1 MNPLSLN
8 AVALAVTALFMSAHA
23 SAQTATAAPVS
34 PVTFVDQFESTF
46 GKFEGY
52 RRSGAK
58 GICAAGEF
66 EGSAD
71 ARALSTASAFSG
83 KPVPVVVRFS
93 VGGANP
99 KVADNGKSQRNMALQ
114 FNLPGNEQWLM
125 GNINAPVFGASSPEQ
140 FLGRVAS
147 LQPDPATKAADP
159 AKVKAFADANPEVL
173 LQGKY
178 FASQP
183 VPASYT
189 AVNYWGVHAYGFVNA
204 KGDKQFGK
212 WIFEPVGGVQGLT
225 DEEAKAKGASFLF
238 DDLRQR
244 VKDGK
249 VAFNF
254 NLELAQPGDKLD
266 SATTP
271 LPEGRKKVNL
281 GVLKITSVSEDA
293 SGPCLTTNY
302 NPLIMPKGVEP
313 SADPML
319 AARAAPYA
327 VSLGRRLMKAL
338 NSNKRTLSGQAEPPV
353 RRSRQTATR
362 MTLRRAGFLLASAIC
377 TACQIRGLAG
387 GSCRHARVGCKTG
400 GTCPAR

>member
-1 MNPLSLN
+1 MNRLN
-8 AVALAVTALFMSAHA
+8 LPALAAASTALFMSSYV
-23 SAQTATAAPVS
+23 SAQTAAPVN

-58 GICAAGEF
+58 GICATGEF
-66 EGSAD
+66 VGSAD
-71 ARALSTASAFSG
+71 ARALSTTSTFSG
-83 KPVPVVVRFS
+83 KPVPVVARFS

-99 KVADNGKSQRNMALQ
+99 KVADNGKTQRNMALQ
-114 FNLPGNEQWLM
+114 FNLPDGEQWLM
-125 GNINAPVFGASSPEQ
+125 GNINAPVFGAATPEQ

-147 LQPDPATKAADP
+147 LQPDPVTKAADP

-183 VPASYT
+183 VPASFG
-189 AVNYWGVHAYGFVNA
+189 AVNYWGVHAYAFVNA

-225 DEEAKAKGASFLF
+225 DDEAKAKGANFLF

-244 VKDGK
+244 VKEGK

-254 NLELAQPGDKLD
+254 NLELAQAGDKLD

-281 GVLKITSVSEDA
+281 GTLKITSVSEDA
-293 SGPCLTTNY
+293 GGACLTINY
-302 NPLIMPKGVEP
+302 NPMVMPKGMEP

-327 VSLGRRLMKAL
+327 VSQGRRLGEGAK
-338 NSNKRTLSGQAEPPV
+338 Q
-353 RRSRQTATR
+353 Q
-362 MTLRRAGFLLASAIC
+362 
-377 TACQIRGLAG
+377 
-387 GSCRHARVGCKTG
+387 
-400 GTCPAR
+400 

>member
-8 AVALAVTALFMSAHA
+8 AVAVAAAALFVTTYA
-23 SAQTATAAPVS
+23 SAQTSAPVS
-34 PVTFVDQFESTF
+34 PVTFVDQFEATF
-46 GKFEGY
+46 GKYEGY

-58 GICAAGEF
+58 GICVAGEF

-71 ARALSTASAFSG
+71 ARALSTSSAFSG

-140 FLGRVAS
+140 FLGRLTS
-147 LQPDPATKAADP
+147 LQPDPATKAADS
-159 AKVKAFADANPEVL
+159 AKVKAFTDANPEVL

-183 VPASYT
+183 VPASFT

-225 DEEAKAKGASFLF
+225 DDEAKAKGASFLF

-271 LPEGRKKVNL
+271 LPDGRKKVGL
-281 GVLKITSVSEDA
+281 GVLKITSVSEDGG
-293 SGPCLTTNY
+293 GPCLTTNY
-302 NPLIMPKGVEP
+302 NPMIMPKGVEP

-319 AARAAPYA
+319 AARAAPYS
-327 VSLGRRLMKAL
+327 VSLGRRLGEGAK
-338 NSNKRTLSGQAEPPV
+338 Q
-353 RRSRQTATR
+353 Q
-362 MTLRRAGFLLASAIC
+362 
-377 TACQIRGLAG
+377 
-387 GSCRHARVGCKTG
+387 
-400 GTCPAR
+400 

>member
-1 MNPLSLN
+1 MHKLILS
-8 AVALAVTALFMSAHA
+8 AVAAATSAVAFGAV
-23 SAQTATAAPVS
+23 AQTPMPAPDAS
-34 PVTFVDQFESTF
+34 NPVTMVDQFEATF

-58 GICAAGEF
+58 GICATGEF
-66 EGSAD
+66 VGTAD
-71 ARALSTASAFSG
+71 ARTLSTASAFSG
-83 KPVPVVVRFS
+83 RPVPVVARFS

-99 KVADNGKSQRNMALQ
+99 KAPDNAKSQRNLALQ
-114 FNLPGNEQWLM
+114 FNLPGGEQWLM
-125 GNINAPVFGASSPEQ
+125 GNISAPVFGASSPQQ
-140 FLGRVAS
+140 FIGRLAS
-147 LQPDPATKAADP
+147 LQPDPATKMPDA

-173 LQGKY
+173 LQGKH

-183 VPASYT
+183 VPASFG

-204 KGDKQFGK
+204 SGAKQFGK

-225 DEEAKAKGASFLF
+225 DDEAKAKGPSFLF

-266 SATTP
+266 SATVP

-281 GVLKITSVSEDA
+281 GTLKITSVSEDGGGA
-293 SGPCLTTNY
+293 CLTINY
-302 NPLIMPKGVEP
+302 NPMVMPKGMEP

-319 AARAAPYA
+319 AARAAPYG
-327 VSLGRRLMKAL
+327 VSLGRRVSEGAK
-338 NSNKRTLSGQAEPPV
+338 Q
-353 RRSRQTATR
+353 Q
-362 MTLRRAGFLLASAIC
+362 
-377 TACQIRGLAG
+377 
-387 GSCRHARVGCKTG
+387 
-400 GTCPAR
+400 

>member
-1 MNPLSLN
+1 MTQTTLA
-8 AVALAVTALFMSAHA
+8 AVAAAAAALFMTPFA
-23 SAQTATAAPVS
+23 SAQTAAPAQVN

-58 GICAAGEF
+58 GICAVGEF
-66 EGSAD
+66 VGSAD

-83 KPVPVVVRFS
+83 KPVPVVARFS

-114 FNLPGNEQWLM
+114 FNLPDGEQWLM
-125 GNINAPVFGASSPEQ
+125 GNINAPVFGAATPEQ
-140 FLGRVAS
+140 FLGRLAS

-183 VPASYT
+183 VPASFG

-225 DEEAKAKGASFLF
+225 DDEAKAKGASFLF

-254 NLELAQPGDKLD
+254 NLELAQAGDKLD

-281 GVLKITSVSEDA
+281 GMLKITSVSEDGG
-293 SGPCLTTNY
+293 GPCLTTNY
-302 NPLIMPKGVEP
+302 NPMVMPKGMEP

-319 AARAAPYA
+319 VARAAPYG
-327 VSLGRRLMKAL
+327 VSLGRRVSEGAK
-338 NSNKRTLSGQAEPPV
+338 Q
-353 RRSRQTATR
+353 Q
-362 MTLRRAGFLLASAIC
+362 
-377 TACQIRGLAG
+377 
-387 GSCRHARVGCKTG
+387 
-400 GTCPAR
+400 